1 MILYLAIFTIIISLS
16 MAINNY
22 SINKNALL
30 LAGIFLTFASYSL
43 THYFTIYTNN
53 PYYIAL
59 FYSHFTAFWF
69 LPGPL
74 LYFYVRNTLSDVQ
87 KLKPLDAL
95 HFIPFL
101 VHTINMLPYFLK
113 PFSYKL
119 YIAHLILQDFNNLKF
134 YGGGFL
140 YGTVTATL
148 TRPILVLIYC
158 ILSAYTIFKNNPKRL
173 LFKQNRQVI
182 SWLILLISTISIVV
196 ISYFTLTLAM
206 SSTRI
211 TRLEYISF
219 PAHLIAG
226 IAFFILPTS
235 LLIFF
240 PQILFGMPTIT
251 NPEVK
256 TGNKRMNKELRDPLE
271 LSAQNIDKYIR
282 KEKPYLNP
290 DFDLIDI
297 SNKLG
302 LPKHHIAYCFSEI
315 LAIKFTTYRSQMRV
329 AHAKKLLESGKADA
343 FSIDG
348 IGQQSGFPSRSTYYA
363 TFKAE
368 TGMTPNQYLE
378 QIQNS

>member
-1 MILYLAIFTIIISLS
+1 
-16 MAINNY
+16 MAINNF

-43 THYFTIYTNN
+43 THYFTIYTFD

-74 LYFYVRNTLSDVQ
+74 LYLYVRNTLSDAQ

-95 HFIPFL
+95 HTIPFWI
-101 VHTINMLPYFLK
+101 HMINMLPYFLS

-119 YIAHLILQDFNNLKF
+119 HVAQLILQDFNNLKY

-140 YGTVTATL
+140 YGTVIATIS
-148 TRPILVLIYC
+148 RPTLVLIYC
-158 ILSAYTIFKNNPKRL
+158 IISAYTIFKYNPKQL
-173 LFKQNRQVI
+173 LIKQNRHVL

-196 ISYFTLTLAM
+196 ISYLTLTLSMA
-206 SSTRI
+206 STRI
-211 TRLEYISF
+211 TRLDYISF

-226 IAFFILPTS
+226 MAFLLLPTS
-235 LLIFF
+235 LLLFF
-240 PQILFGMPTIT
+240 PQILFGMPSIS

-256 TGNKRMNKELRDPLE
+256 TNNKRPNKELIDPLE
-271 LSAQNIDKYIR
+271 ISAHNIDKYIR

-290 DFDLIDI
+290 DFDIIDI

-302 LPKHHIAYCFSEI
+302 IPKHHIAYCFSEI
-315 LAIKFTTYRSQMRV
+315 LAIKFTSYRSQMRV
-329 AHAKKLLESGKADA
+329 AHAKKLLESGKADS

-363 TFKAE
+363 TFKQV

-378 QIQNS
+378 QIQKS